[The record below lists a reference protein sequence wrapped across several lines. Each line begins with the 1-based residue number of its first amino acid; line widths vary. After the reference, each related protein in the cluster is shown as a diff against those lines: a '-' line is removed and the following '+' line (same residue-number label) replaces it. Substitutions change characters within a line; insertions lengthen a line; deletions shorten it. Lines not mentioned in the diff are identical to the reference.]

1 MLHLTIDRKDEG
13 MRRPIIAGNWKMNKT
28 VEEAVSTAIGL
39 KRKFYTCSEADV
51 VICPPFTALSKVNDT
66 IIDSSIMLGAQ
77 DVYWE
82 EEGAFTGAVSPNMLK
97 DAGCRY
103 IITGHSEKRTLFG
116 ETDEDVNK
124 KVKVIL
130 RHGMVPIMCI
140 GERME
145 ERDNGMTL
153 EVLEKQL
160 TRGLRDLAKDALM
173 RIVIA
178 YEPVW
183 AIGTGRT
190 ATPQQAQEA
199 HKFIRELIERLY
211 DKEACAKVRI
221 QYGGSVKPENITQ
234 LMTQE
239 DIDGAL
245 VGGASLDVNSFV
257 AIVQNAVK

>member
-1 MLHLTIDRKDEG
+1 

-28 VEEAVSTAIGL
+28 IEEAVSVAVGL
-39 KRKFYTCSEADV
+39 KRKFYTFSEADI
-51 VICPPFTALSKVNDT
+51 VICPPFTALSKVSDK

-77 DVYWE
+77 DVYSE
-82 EEGAFTGAVSPNMLK
+82 EDGAFTGAISPNMLK

-103 IITGHSEKRTLFG
+103 VIVGHSEKRALFG

-124 KVKVIL
+124 KLKIAL
-130 RHGMVPIMCI
+130 KHGMVPIMCA
-140 GERME
+140 GERIE
-145 ERDNGMTL
+145 ERDNGMTF
-153 EVLEKQL
+153 EILEKQI
-160 TRGLRDLAKDALM
+160 TRGLKNIPRDEAL
-173 RIVIA
+173 RIIIA

-211 DKEACAKVRI
+211 DKEVASKTRI
-221 QYGGSVKPENITQ
+221 QYGGSVKPENIAN
-234 LMTQE
+234 LMIQE

-245 VGGASLDVNSFV
+245 VGGASLDVNSFTE
-257 AIVQNAVK
+257 IVRNAVL

>member
-1 MLHLTIDRKDEG
+1 

-28 VEEAVSTAIGL
+28 VEEAVSTAVGL
-39 KRKFYTCSEADV
+39 KRKFYTFSETDI
-51 VICPPFTALSKVNDT
+51 VICPPFTALSKVNDV
-66 IIDSSIMLGAQ
+66 IVDSSIMLGGQ

-103 IITGHSEKRTLFG
+103 VITGHSEKRTLFG
-116 ETDEDVNK
+116 ETDENVNK
-124 KVKVIL
+124 KLKVIL

-145 ERDNGMTL
+145 ERDNGMTF

-160 TRGLRDLAKDALM
+160 TRGLKDLTKDALM

-199 HKFIRELIERLY
+199 HKFIRESIERLY
-211 DKEACAKVRI
+211 DKEACLKVRI
-221 QYGGSVKPENITQ
+221 QYGGSVKPENIAQ
-234 LMTQE
+234 LMAQE

-257 AIVQNAVK
+257 AIAKNAVL